1 MIAAR
6 CHRPERHPVIV
17 CETERLTLRHLV
29 VDDAAFIVELLNDP
43 DWLRYIGD
51 KGVRTLDDA
60 RAYLENGPIAM
71 YARHGFGLFCV
82 ELKSNRT
89 PIGMCGLIKRDTLP
103 DVDIGFAFLPR
114 YRARGYAREAAEA
127 TLAYGRDAIGL
138 RRVVAITSP
147 DNDASGRLL
156 QAIGLSF
163 ECLQQLPGGASPVR
177 YYGWTADGTA
187 TDRDALDGTAQPVS
201 A

>member
-1 MIAAR
+1 M
-6 CHRPERHPVIV
+6 IV
-17 CETERLTLRHLV
+17 CETERLILRRLEP
-29 VDDAAFIVELLNDP
+29 DDAPFIVELLNDP

-71 YARHGFGLFCV
+71 YARHGFGLYCV
-82 ELKSNRT
+82 ELKSDRT

-103 DVDIGFAFLPR
+103 DVDIGFAFLPQ
-114 YRARGYAREAAEA
+114 YRARGYAREAAQA
-127 TLAYGRDAIGL
+127 TLAHGRDAIGL
-138 RRVVAITSP
+138 KRVVAITSP

-163 ECLQQLPGGASPVR
+163 ECLRQLSGDAPPVR
-177 YYGWTADGTA
+177 YYGWTADEA
-187 TDRDALDGTAQPVS
+187 VSDGDAQPALV
-201 A
+201 